1 MPAVYAHEDDCKSQL
16 GKKIQRWRAE
26 RPDEWTMDEFIR
38 DADAMHERIKELEEV
53 VNAVAHIGVDW
64 GCGEYV
70 MLPTD
75 SMVGKARELIDA

>member
-1 MPAVYAHEDDCKSQL
+1 MSNEYDKTETTPAVGGQNELLVMRNSNVDDELELIIEQQAK
-16 GKKIQRWRAE
+16 
-26 RPDEWTMDEFIR
+26 
-38 DADAMHERIKELEEV
+38 RIKELEEV

-75 SMVGKARELIDA
+75 SMVGKARKLLGA